1 MSVRRPKGRTALL
14 ILDMIS
20 EFTFPDAELVLRGA
34 RRPAR
39 AIARLKARVAKSDV
53 PVIYVNDT
61 AGQWESD
68 PRAFIER
75 CLGPKARGR
84 DVVEPVKP
92 QLDCEYF
99 MFKPKHSAFFGTPLE
114 SLLKKLGVRRL
125 VLTGVTSHQ
134 CVLFTAMD
142 AHVREY
148 ELIIPSDCVGAT
160 SREETQHALF
170 IARRALNARVARQNL
185 LDLKST

>member
-1 MSVRRPKGRTALL
+1 MTARRRKGSTALL

-20 EFTFPDAELVLRGA
+20 EWRFPDAELVLRGA

-39 AIARLKARVAKSDV
+39 AIARLKERSHQAKA
-53 PVIYVNDT
+53 PIIYVNDT
-61 AGQWESD
+61 AGEWESD

-75 CLGPKARGR
+75 CLRADARGR
-84 DVVEPVKP
+84 DVTELVKP
-92 QLDCEYF
+92 QLDDDYF
-99 MFKPKHSAFFGTPLE
+99 MFKPKHSAFFGTPLQA
-114 SLLKKLGVRRL
+114 LLEKLRVQRL
-125 VLTGVTSHQ
+125 ILTGVSSHQ

-148 ELIIPSDCVGAT
+148 ELIVPSDCVGAT

-170 IARRALNARVARQNL
+170 IARRALNARVVRQNL